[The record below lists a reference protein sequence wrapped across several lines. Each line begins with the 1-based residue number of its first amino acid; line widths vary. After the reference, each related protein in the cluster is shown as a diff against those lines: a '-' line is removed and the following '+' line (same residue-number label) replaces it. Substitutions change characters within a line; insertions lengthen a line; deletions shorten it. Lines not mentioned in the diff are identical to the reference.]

1 MLIDVLQQVGMN
13 EKEISVY
20 MALLE
25 LGSQPA
31 SVIGKKSKIN
41 RSSTYLVLDLLIKK
55 GFVNQYTRADVKY
68 FTAAD
73 PQVIVR
79 SIKKKEVQ
87 LKNTRQEL
95 TSLLP
100 NLYGLANPLSVKPK
114 VRFYEGEKGVI
125 RAMEDT
131 LTATETLLSWDS
143 LDAWFNST
151 ETLRDYIVEYGKLR
165 VEKHKIP
172 LRALFIDSPIARQY
186 IVQDYPAKKR
196 QVDPL
201 LDFKWIPKEI
211 SPFNIGL
218 NIYNDKVTLVSLAKD
233 ELIGVIIESHEIYKV
248 HKAMFELAWKA
259 AKKN

>member
-1 MLIDVLQQVGMN
+1 MVIDVLQQVGLN

-20 MALLE
+20 LALLE

-31 SVIGKKSKIN
+31 SVIGKKSDIN
-41 RSSTYLVLDLLIKK
+41 RSSTYLILDSLIKR
-55 GFVNQYTRADVKY
+55 GFVNQYMRADVKY

-73 PQVIVR
+73 PQIIVK
-79 SIKKKEVQ
+79 SIKKQESK
-87 LKNTRQEL
+87 LKKTRQNL
-95 TSLLP
+95 KTILP
-100 NLYGLANPLSVKPK
+100 DLYGLASPLSVKPK

-131 LTATETLLSWDS
+131 LTSTETLQSWDS

-151 ETLRDYIVEYGKLR
+151 EVLQDYLVEYGKLR

-172 LRALFIDSPIARQY
+172 LQALFIDSPLARKY
-186 IVQDYPAKKR
+186 IVKDYPVDKKK
-196 QVDPL
+196 VGSL

-218 NIYNDKVTLVSLAKD
+218 NIYNDKVTLVSLVKD
-233 ELIGVIIESHEIYKV
+233 ELLGVIIESHEIYKV

-259 AKKN
+259 AKKK

>member
-1 MLIDVLQQVGMN
+1 MN

-20 MALLE
+20 LALLE

-31 SVIGKKSKIN
+31 SVIGKKSGIN
-41 RSSTYLVLDLLIKK
+41 RSSTYLILDSLIKR
-55 GFVNQYTRADVKY
+55 GFVNQYMRADVKY

-73 PQVIVR
+73 PQILVKFV
-79 SIKKKEVQ
+79 KKQEFKLKEV
-87 LKNTRQEL
+87 RRSL
-95 TSLLP
+95 TGILP
-100 NLYGLANPLSVKPK
+100 DLYGLANPLSVKPK
-114 VRFYEGEKGVI
+114 VRFYEGEKGVV
-125 RAMEDT
+125 RVMEDT
-131 LTATETLLSWDS
+131 LTSTETIQSWDS

-151 ETLRDYIVEYGKLR
+151 EMLRNYLVEYGKLR

-172 LRALFIDSPIARQY
+172 LRALFIDCPVARKY
-186 IVQDYPAKKR
+186 IVKDYPAKKKK
-196 QVDPL
+196 VDAL

-233 ELIGVIIESHEIYKV
+233 ELLGVIIESHEIYKI

-259 AKKN
+259 ARKK